1 MKKIIIKHAIFSK
14 KIGDWKKTDTINTN
28 VFSVP
33 VLGVSLDFDMIVETP
48 RFQLERAVANEIL
61 GLCPLGKAFTYA
73 AVIED
78 NVLRNRKPCV
88 MLCYFREKW

>member
-14 KIGDWKKTDTINTN
+14 KIGDWKKTDTIDTN
-28 VFSVP
+28 VCSVP
-33 VLGVSLDFDMIVETP
+33 VLGVSLNLDMIVETP
-48 RFQLERAVANEIL
+48 RFQLESAVANEIFRL
-61 GLCPLGKAFTYA
+61 SPVSKPFPYT

-88 MLCYFREKW
+88 MLGYFREKW